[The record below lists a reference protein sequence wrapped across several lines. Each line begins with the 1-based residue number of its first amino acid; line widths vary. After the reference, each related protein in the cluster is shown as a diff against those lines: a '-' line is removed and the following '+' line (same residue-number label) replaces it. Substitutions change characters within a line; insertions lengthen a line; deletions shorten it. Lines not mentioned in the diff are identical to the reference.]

1 MSDIAKMGDTRGK
14 SHARRRSLI
23 FCASLVFGMVVA
35 APSALAQ
42 VGSRNIAA
50 AEWAKIQDAA
60 RKEGKVVVYATM
72 GPAVHDRIVEAF
84 NAANPGIKM
93 ELVRIVGAALTTKIE
108 QERLAQNVAGAD
120 MMLTADVRWAGD
132 AVKKG
137 YLKTPVGPAAAA
149 YPDSWMRGG
158 QVALVAPTPWVIH
171 YNTNLVKTPI
181 TGYQDLLRPEFTG
194 KIGGVSLV
202 AEVVTLFYKWL
213 DESNP
218 GYLEKLSA
226 QKVKMYPS
234 TVGSA
239 NSTAS
244 GEISVGVFS
253 VIPVDNALHA
263 QKAPMKTVIPNPS
276 YGFAYTN
283 APQTITG
290 PSSLSIL
297 FYDGLG
303 LGGVTLNTSG
313 GVGRIDPLTLPVGV
327 WELELVIRHSN
338 SSATPTIVTVSNPG
352 TSGTYGTAA
361 VATIPANGNVT
372 TTSKWVMVNVGGSPH
387 FSVSHVPAVTTAS
400 VLSAFLTVRAVP

>member
-1 MSDIAKMGDTRGK
+1 MTQHAPEDATCNQTR
-14 SHARRRSLI
+14 ANRRLLLWR
-23 FCASLVFGMVVA
+23 A
-35 APSALAQ
+35 ALAIGIAMVAPAVLAQ
-42 VGSRNIAA
+42 AGSRNIPA
-50 AEWAKIQDAA
+50 AEWAKIQEAA
-60 RKEGKVVVYATM
+60 RKEGKVIVYATM

-93 ELVRIVGAALTTKIE
+93 ELVRVVGAALTTKIE
-108 QERLAQNVAGAD
+108 QERLAPNVAGAD
-120 MMLTADVRWAGD
+120 MMLTADIRWAGD

-181 TGYQDLLRPEFTG
+181 TGYQDLLRPEFAG

-213 DESNP
+213 DDSNP
-218 GYLEKLSA
+218 GYLEKLAA

-276 YGFAYTN
+276 YGFAYGAAVVSWAKNPN
-283 APQTITG
+283 AALVAQEFIMSAKGQAAIVGNGESGSPVA
-290 PSSLSIL
+290 
-297 FYDGLG
+297 
-303 LGGVTLNTSG
+303 GVTGALDVSKVN
-313 GVGRIDPLTLPVGV
+313 LTLIDWDKVTPEGV
-327 WELELVIRHSN
+327 KAFEARWN
-338 SSATPTIVTVSNPG
+338 SLFGA
-352 TSGTYGTAA
+352 
-361 VATIPANGNVT
+361 
-372 TTSKWVMVNVGGSPH
+372 
-387 FSVSHVPAVTTAS
+387 
-400 VLSAFLTVRAVP
+400 R

>member
-1 MSDIAKMGDTRGK
+1 MTPYAPADSTHGK
-14 SHARRRSLI
+14 NHPQRRLLLWHA
-23 FCASLVFGMVVA
+23 
-35 APSALAQ
+35 ALAICTAAVAPGVLAQ
-42 VGSRNIAA
+42 AASRNIPA
-50 AEWAKIQDAA
+50 AEWAKIQEAA

-108 QERLAQNVAGAD
+108 QERLAPNVAGGD
-120 MMLTADVRWAGD
+120 MMLTADIRWAGD

-213 DESNP
+213 DETNP
-218 GYLEKLSA
+218 GYLEKLAA

-276 YGFAYTN
+276 YGFAYGAAVVSWAKNPN
-283 APQTITG
+283 AALVAQDFIMSAKGQAAIVGNGESGSPV
-290 PSSLSIL
+290 P
-297 FYDGLG
+297 
-303 LGGVTLNTSG
+303 GVSG
-313 GVGRIDPLTLPVGV
+313 ALDVSKVNLTLIDWDKVTPEGV
-327 WELELVIRHSN
+327 KAFETRWN
-338 SSATPTIVTVSNPG
+338 SLFGA
-352 TSGTYGTAA
+352 
-361 VATIPANGNVT
+361 
-372 TTSKWVMVNVGGSPH
+372 
-387 FSVSHVPAVTTAS
+387 
-400 VLSAFLTVRAVP
+400 R

>member
-1 MSDIAKMGDTRGK
+1 MYFAPDAWPYGNPQMGGDDMIEIAKMGDTRGT

-23 FCASLVFGMVVA
+23 FSASLLIGMVVA
-35 APSALAQ
+35 APSVLAQ

-50 AEWAKIQDAA
+50 AEWAKIQEAA

-108 QERLAQNVAGAD
+108 QERLAPNVAGAD
-120 MMLTADVRWAGD
+120 MMLTADVRWASD

-276 YGFAYTN
+276 YGFAYGAAVVSWAKNPN
-283 APQTITG
+283 AALVAQEFIMSAKGQAAIVGNGESGSPVA
-290 PSSLSIL
+290 
-297 FYDGLG
+297 
-303 LGGVTLNTSG
+303 GVTGALDVSKVN
-313 GVGRIDPLTLPVGV
+313 LTLIDWDKVTPEGV
-327 WELELVIRHSN
+327 KAFETRWN
-338 SSATPTIVTVSNPG
+338 SLFGA
-352 TSGTYGTAA
+352 
-361 VATIPANGNVT
+361 
-372 TTSKWVMVNVGGSPH
+372 
-387 FSVSHVPAVTTAS
+387 
-400 VLSAFLTVRAVP
+400 R